1 MTLEEAIKR
10 CEEVAEEFKEKLNVY
25 ENLNEGRPLCT
36 DKEMKCRC
44 YADDYRQLAKC
55 LKELKQSRMLPIL
68 DKIKPE
74 IINAC
79 SGNLH
84 MPTSE
89 LSCEEILEI
98 DNYRPVV
105 IFAEQQCV
113 CAEKSSVTP
122 QHKAL
127 ILDEV
132 EYTLE
137 IIGQVQNRK

>member
-1 MTLEEAIKR
+1 MTIDGAIKH
-10 CEEVAEEFKEKLNVY
+10 CEEVAEAFEEKLNVY

-36 DKEMKCRC
+36 DKVMKCRR

-55 LKELKQSRMLPIL
+55 LEELKQSRMIGAIL

-74 IINAC
+74 IVNAC

-105 IFAEQQCV
+105 IIAEQQCV
-113 CAEKSSVTP
+113 CAERFGLTKS
-122 QHKAL
+122 
-127 ILDEV
+127 E
-132 EYTLE
+132 E
-137 IIGQVQNRK
+137 